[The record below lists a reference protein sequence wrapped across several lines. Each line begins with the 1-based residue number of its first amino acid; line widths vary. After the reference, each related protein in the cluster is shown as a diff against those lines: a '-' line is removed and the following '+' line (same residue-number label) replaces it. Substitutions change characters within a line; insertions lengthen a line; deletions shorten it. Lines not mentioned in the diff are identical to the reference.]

1 MSPFIRII
9 EERCTGC
16 GKCLEVCPVNCISLE
31 KEKGVIDLPRC
42 IYCGEC
48 VGACGEFNAIEMS
61 VEKAKGPDISS
72 YKGVWCCADY
82 VHGKLSPTI
91 YELLHVGRKLASD
104 LNEPLSAVLI
114 GKGVSP
120 EARDLIEHGA
130 DTVYVLDDPGFENFL
145 DETYSKALAD
155 IISKEKPNK
164 FILAASTMGRSIS
177 ARLAILLNTGLTA
190 DATEL
195 VIDKEKG
202 QLMVTRPT
210 FGGNLMATIIC
221 ENKRPEM
228 CTLRPL
234 TYPKAQKTP
243 GRKGR
248 VIEFKIDPEK
258 CGPGSAKAKFVSFVP
273 EEAGEQDVSVAEVVA
288 SGGRGLGKP
297 EGFKL
302 IHELARA
309 FDGAVGSSRAAV
321 DAGWIPYR
329 HQVGLTGKTVKPK
342 IYIACGIS
350 GQVQHMTGMSSSD
363 VVIAINRD
371 PECPMMQT
379 ATYSIEGDL
388 FEIVPALMEE
398 MKRRK
403 E

>member
-1 MSPFIRII
+1 MAQFIRII
-9 EERCTGC
+9 KERCTGC
-16 GKCLEVCPVNCISLE
+16 GKCLKVCPVNCISP
-31 KEKGVIDLPRC
+31 GTVPVIDVARC

-48 VGACGEFNAIEMS
+48 VKACGEFNAVEMS
-61 VEKAKGPDISS
+61 VEKVKEPDISS

-82 VHGKLSPTI
+82 VHGQLSPTI
-91 YELLHVGRKLASD
+91 YELLYIGRKLADD
-104 LNEPLSAVLI
+104 LKEPLNAVLI

-120 EARDLIEHGA
+120 LARDLIEHGA
-130 DTVYVLDDPGFENFL
+130 DTVYVLDDPILENFL

-155 IISKEKPNK
+155 IIRKEKPNK
-164 FILAASTMGRSIS
+164 FILAASTIGRSIS

-195 VIDKEKG
+195 VIDKKKR

-234 TYPKAQKTP
+234 TYPKAKKTS
-243 GRKGR
+243 GRNGR
-248 VIEFKIDPEK
+248 IIEFKPDPEI
-258 CGPGSAKAKFVSFVP
+258 GRAKAKFISFVP
-273 EEAGEQDVSVAEVVA
+273 EEAGEQDVSVAEVIA
-288 SGGRGLGKP
+288 SGGRGLGKQ
-297 EGFKL
+297 EGFRL

-309 FDGAVGSSRAAV
+309 FGGAVGSSRAAV

-350 GQVQHMTGMSSSD
+350 GQVQHMAGMSSSD
-363 VVIAINRD
+363 VIIAINRD